1 MSFNLIDALLILIV
15 LLSVIFGWQRGFI
28 LGLLDL
34 LRWIGSLLAALY
46 FYQPVSRL
54 LARFVDWSE
63 IWSQPLAFV
72 LVVIVVGLLIQLL
85 GNSLLKR
92 VLPDIHRSRTNRI
105 LGALPGLASGL
116 ITAAIASALLFALPL
131 SDNFQE
137 NLRESRAANELAVL
151 TDELEASLAPVFEP
165 AIKQTLNRRIPT
177 SPESTERVALPFQ
190 IENAPPRPE
199 LEAAMLEL
207 INRERAANNLE
218 PLEADPEM
226 REVARLHSADMFAR
240 SYFSHNT
247 PEGKTPF
254 DRMRDRNV
262 RYRTAGENLALA
274 PTLQIAHTGLMNSPG
289 HRANILQPRFGRVG
303 IGILDGGRRGLMV
316 TQNFRN

>member
-1 MSFNLIDALLILIV
+1 MNFNLVDALLIVIV

-28 LGLLDL
+28 SGLLDL
-34 LRWIGSLLAALY
+34 LRWAGSLLAALY
-46 FYQPVSRL
+46 FYQPASRL
-54 LARFVDWSE
+54 LGQFADWSE
-63 IWSQPLAFV
+63 IWTPPLAFIF
-72 LVVIVVGLLIQLL
+72 IVAAVGLLIQLL
-85 GNSLLKR
+85 GNFLLKR
-92 VLPDIHRSRTNRI
+92 LLPDVHRSRTNRI
-105 LGALPGLASGL
+105 LGTLPGFASGL

-131 SDNFQE
+131 PDNFQE
-137 NLRESRAANELAVL
+137 SLRESRAANELAVL

-165 AIKQTLNRRIPT
+165 AIKQTLNRRIPADPQ
-177 SPESTERVALPFQ
+177 SGERVTLPYK
-190 IENAPPRPE
+190 IENAPARPD

-247 PEGKTPF
+247 PEGVTPF
-254 DRMRDRNV
+254 ERMQNRNV
-262 RYRTAGENLALA
+262 RYRMAGENLALA

-289 HRANILQPRFGRVG
+289 HRANILQSRFGRVG

>member
-1 MSFNLIDALLILIV
+1 MNFNLIDALLVFIV

-46 FYQPVSRL
+46 FYQPISRL
-54 LARFVDWSE
+54 LGRLADWSE
-63 IWSQPLAFV
+63 IWTQPLAFI
-72 LVVIVVGLLIQLL
+72 LIVAAVSLLIQLL

-92 VLPDIHRSRTNRI
+92 LSPDVHRSRTNRI
-105 LGALPGLASGL
+105 LGMLPGLASGL
-116 ITAAIASALLFALPL
+116 ITAAITSALLFALPL
-131 SDNFQE
+131 PDNFQE
-137 NLRESRAANELAVL
+137 SLRESRAANELAVL

-177 SPESTERVALPFQ
+177 SPESTGRVALPFQ

-207 INRERAANNLE
+207 INRERLAAGLA
-218 PLEADPEM
+218 PLAPDPEM
-226 REVARLHSADMFAR
+226 TEVARLHSADMFAR

-254 DRMRDRNV
+254 DRMRNRNV

-289 HRANILQPRFGRVG
+289 HRANILQSRFGRVG

>member
-1 MSFNLIDALLILIV
+1 MNFNMIDALLVFII
-15 LLSVIFGWQRGFI
+15 LLSVILGWQRGFI

-34 LRWIGSLLAALY
+34 LRWVSSLLAALY
-46 FYQPVSRL
+46 FYQSVSRL
-54 LARFVDWSE
+54 LVRFADWSE
-63 IWSQPLAFV
+63 IWTQPLAFI
-72 LVVIVVGLLIQLL
+72 LIVVAVSLLIQLL

-92 VLPDIHRSRTNRI
+92 LSPNVHRSRTNRI
-105 LGALPGLASGL
+105 LGMLPGLASGS
-116 ITAAIASALLFALPL
+116 ITAAITSALLFALPL
-131 SDNFQE
+131 PDNFQE
-137 NLRESRAANELAVL
+137 NLRESRVANELAVL
-151 TDELEASLAPVFEP
+151 TDELEGSLAPVFEP

-177 SPESTERVALPFQ
+177 SPESSERVALPFQ
-190 IENAPPRPE
+190 IDNAPARSE

-207 INRERAANNLE
+207 INRERAAAGLA
-218 PLEADPEM
+218 PLAADPEM
-226 REVARLHSADMFAR
+226 TEVARLHSADMFAR

-254 DRMRDRNV
+254 ERMRDRDV

-274 PTLQIAHTGLMNSPG
+274 PTLQFAHTGLMNSPG

>member
-1 MSFNLIDALLILIV
+1 MNFNLIDALLVIIV

-54 LARFVDWSE
+54 LGQFADWSE
-63 IWSQPLAFV
+63 IWTQPLAFV
-72 LVVIVVGLLIQLL
+72 LIVAAVSLLIQLL

-92 VLPDIHRSRTNRI
+92 LSPDVHRSRTNRI
-105 LGALPGLASGL
+105 LGTLPGFASGL
-116 ITAAIASALLFALPL
+116 ITAAITSALLFALPL
-131 SDNFQE
+131 PDNFQE
-137 NLRESRAANELAVL
+137 SLRESRAANELAAL
-151 TDELEASLAPVFEP
+151 TDELEASLAPVFES
-165 AIKQTLNRRIPT
+165 AIKQTLNHRVPT
-177 SPESTERVALPFQ
+177 SPESAERLTLPYK
-190 IENAPPRPE
+190 IENAPARPE

-207 INRERAANNLE
+207 INRERATAGLA
-218 PLEADPEM
+218 PLAADPEM
-226 REVARLHSADMFAR
+226 TEVARLHSADMFAR

-254 DRMRDRNV
+254 DRMRNRDV